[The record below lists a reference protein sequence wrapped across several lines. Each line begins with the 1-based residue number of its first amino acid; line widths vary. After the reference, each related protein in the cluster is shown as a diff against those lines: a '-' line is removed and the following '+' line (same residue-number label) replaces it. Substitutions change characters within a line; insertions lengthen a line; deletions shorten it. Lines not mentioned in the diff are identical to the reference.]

1 MFIGPWELGGEWND
15 RGIVGISRW
24 LNRVWSLVATDY
36 TSHVLDPDAEKE
48 LLHMTHKTIKEVTAD
63 LEKFRFNTM
72 LSSLMEFSNY
82 LSRIKERGLVSGA
95 LWREAVGYFLRLLA
109 PTAPHFTEELWNRTG
124 HPYSIHNQSWPEYAE
139 ELAREDE
146 ITLVI
151 QVNGKLR
158 DKVLV
163 PASIS
168 EVEAK
173 ELALG
178 RQRVKAY
185 IDGKKLTR
193 VIYVPRRVVNIV
205 VAS

>member
-1 MFIGPWELGGEWND
+1 M
-15 RGIVGISRW
+15 GISRW
-24 LNRVWSLVATDY
+24 LSRVWSLVATDY
-36 TSHVLDPDAEKE
+36 TSAVVDPEAEKE
-48 LLHMTHKTIKEVTAD
+48 LLHLTHKTIKEVTAD

-72 LSSLMEFSNY
+72 LSSLMELSNY
-82 LSRIKERGLVSGA
+82 LSRIKESGMISRS

-109 PTAPHFTEELWNRTG
+109 PTAPHLTEELWHRTG
-124 HPYSIHNQSWPEYAE
+124 HPYSIHKQSWPEYAE
-139 ELAREDE
+139 ELAKEQE

-168 EVEAK
+168 EVEAR

-178 RQRVKAY
+178 RERVKAY
-185 IDGKKLTR
+185 ISSKSLTR
-193 VIYVPRRVVNIV
+193 VIYVPKRVVNIV